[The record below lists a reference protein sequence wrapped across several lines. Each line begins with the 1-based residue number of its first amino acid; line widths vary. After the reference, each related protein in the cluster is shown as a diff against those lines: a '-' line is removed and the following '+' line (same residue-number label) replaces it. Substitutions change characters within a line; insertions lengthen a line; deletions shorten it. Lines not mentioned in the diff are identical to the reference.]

1 MRKKTIY
8 IDFDGVINN
17 YSGWKDGELFEPKDG
32 SLDFIKELALNYEI
46 RVFTTRNR
54 EDIWKWLIKYN
65 FDPYIQ
71 DVTNKKE
78 PAYVY
83 IDDRGI
89 RFDGDY
95 EKLMSDVQNFQPY
108 WKK

>member
-1 MRKKTIY
+1 MY
-8 IDFDGVINN
+8 
-17 YSGWKDGELFEPKDG
+17 EPKEG
-32 SLDFIKELALNYEI
+32 AFEFVKELALNYELW
-46 RVFTTRNR
+46 VFTTRNR
-54 EDIWKWLIKYN
+54 ESVLKWLSDYGFEKYIK
-65 FDPYIQ
+65 
-71 DVTNKKE
+71 DVTDKKE

-95 EKLMSDVQNFQPY
+95 EKLMSDVQSFQPY